1 MPLMMSVTHSP
12 SRATKK
18 ATPSCSL
25 ARACVI
31 ALKLMCASLG
41 SAVIVGAL
49 ATGFQYIRVVP
60 LILEAEQFE
69 RRRRLSE
76 SEPEEWAP
84 ADGAERG
91 AFTFLSNII
100 VSFCFSLLLVGLSVL
115 DDAHVSV
122 RSGLQRGTAGWTIFM
137 ALPCVGLSPE
147 LPGMAAAD
155 LTDRQWWWL
164 YSVCFGSAGFLV
176 ALFACRLPA
185 PPRPA
190 SAGSA
195 AGLEQLSAVNLR
207 HTLAKAALVAVA
219 IVIAAVPHMSGAPH
233 PHVGAIDI
241 VETHTTCGST
251 HARCERSGPP
261 SEMAASFS
269 VWCLATAFAYWLVL
283 GVAASAAFNATMG
296 YQQPLPSELPQLPAL
311 ERAGEAAARADKA
324 ASLDVELHAA
334 STPAAEAV

>member
-1 MPLMMSVTHSP
+1 MVAAHRYGRSVTHSP

-164 YSVCFGSAGFLV
+164 YSVREIS
-176 ALFACRLPA
+176 
-185 PPRPA
+185 
-190 SAGSA
+190 
-195 AGLEQLSAVNLR
+195 
-207 HTLAKAALVAVA
+207 
-219 IVIAAVPHMSGAPH
+219 
-233 PHVGAIDI
+233 
-241 VETHTTCGST
+241 
-251 HARCERSGPP
+251 
-261 SEMAASFS
+261 
-269 VWCLATAFAYWLVL
+269 
-283 GVAASAAFNATMG
+283 
-296 YQQPLPSELPQLPAL
+296 
-311 ERAGEAAARADKA
+311 
-324 ASLDVELHAA
+324 A
-334 STPAAEAV
+334 STQ